1 MLSCFKQDMKIQNNT
16 NLIRFNQNFSPRFV
30 SQPAFKGVQTLTHC
44 NIGSMAE
51 GIIGKVKVNKKTGEE
66 AYLDVM
72 KLVGVSGDETYQFRT
87 KMGHII
93 GEIEMRIKKAPQDYD
108 RLEFSEDPS
117 HIFVE
122 YLRNYSRKDT
132 PYYKEGLEEYKDI
145 GTRLLQIAQRRSDE
159 TMCGGNI
166 KLISKNESIPFY
178 KKLGFQQEDSGP
190 WGNHNK
196 LYLPP
201 EAKEPLSRLNGG
213 L

>member
-51 GIIGKVKVNKKTGEE
+51 GVIGKVKVNKKTGEE

-72 KLVGVSGDETYQFRT
+72 KLVGASGDETYQLRT

-108 RLEFSEDPS
+108 RLEFPEDPS
-117 HIFVE
+117 HVFVA
-122 YLRNYSRKDT
+122 YLRNYSRKGT
-132 PYYKEGLEEYKDI
+132 PFHIEGLEEYKDI

-159 TMCGGNI
+159 ARCCGNI
-166 KLISKNESIPFY
+166 KLISKNESMPFY
-178 KKLGFQQEDSGP
+178 EKLGFKKEETGP
-190 WGNHNK
+190 WGNPNK
-196 LYLPP
+196 YYLPP
-201 EAKEPLSRLNGG
+201 EAKEPLSKLCGG